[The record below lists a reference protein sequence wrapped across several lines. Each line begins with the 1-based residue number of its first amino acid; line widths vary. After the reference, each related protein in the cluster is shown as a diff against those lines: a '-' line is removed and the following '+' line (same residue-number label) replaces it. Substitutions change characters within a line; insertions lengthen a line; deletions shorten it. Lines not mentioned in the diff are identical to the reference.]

1 MKTLKSVLSA
11 TLQKSV
17 GVAVLAATPLLTMV
31 SVDALA
37 VDGIAPANASPLQPA
52 EQRPDP
58 RRLPGLPQSFIED
71 YSEITSTMEPSE
83 EQIAEGAKA
92 DPAKAFQMAK
102 EMEREAGEL
111 NPYAKAMLFQVLGQL
126 YYEREDMPNTIKYF
140 EMVVAQSPNL
150 PVGTE
155 AQFYYFLGQLY
166 AQEENETKAVEYLER
181 WSKMVTM
188 ISATQ
193 YATLAQIYYGAEQH
207 DKALANMQQAVKMY
221 ESEGK
226 VPREEWLS
234 FLRALYFFKEDYKST
249 LAVVTELVRL
259 YPKMSYW
266 SQLASLY
273 YELGQLDNYYR
284 TMDSMYV
291 MGGLKKENELK
302 GLAGH
307 FIENDAPY
315 KAAKVLDKGI
325 NQDKIVEPTA
335 TNLELLANSWR
346 LAQETEKAL
355 VEMKRAAA
363 KAEDGDLYF
372 NLSRLLFARDEF
384 DASVSAAENALSK
397 GGLSRPDSVYLTIGQ
412 AELARNNFDAA
423 IDAFKKASRD
433 KRSQKFASQWITYA
447 EGEKKRQDAL
457 KNSDEG

>member
-1 MKTLKSVLSA
+1 MKTLKSVISA

-17 GVAVLAATPLLTMV
+17 GVAVLAAAPVLTMV
-31 SVDALA
+31 SVDAMA
-37 VDGIAPANASPLQPA
+37 VDGIAPANATYLKPA

-58 RRLPGLPQSFIED
+58 RRLPGLPQDFIKD

-111 NPYAKAMLFQVLGQL
+111 NPYAKAMLYQVLGQL

-166 AQEENETKAVEYLER
+166 AQEENEKKAVEYLER

-193 YATLAQIYYGAEQH
+193 YSTLAQIYYGAEQH
-207 DKALANMQQAVKMY
+207 EKALANMLQAIEMY
-221 ESEGK
+221 EAEGK
-226 VPREEWLS
+226 MPREEWLS
-234 FLRALYFFKEDYKST
+234 FLRALYFFKEDFNST
-249 LAVVTELVRL
+249 LAVVQELVRL

-266 SQLASLY
+266 SQMASLY
-273 YELGQLDNYYR
+273 YELSQLDNYYR

-302 GLAGH
+302 SLAGH

-315 KAAKVLDKGI
+315 KAAKLLDKGI
-325 NQDKIVEPTA
+325 NQDKIVDPTA

-346 LAQETEKAL
+346 LSQETDKAL

-384 DASVSAAENALSK
+384 EDSVSAARNALQK
-397 GGLSRPDSVYLTIGQ
+397 GGLSRPDSVHLTIGQ
-412 AELARNNFDAA
+412 AELALGNFDEA
-423 IDAFKKASRD
+423 IEAFKKASRD
-433 KRSQKFASQWITYA
+433 KRSQKFASQWITYT
-447 EGEKKRQDAL
+447 EGEKKRQEAL
-457 KNSDEG
+457 KNDG